1 MLIFNIC
8 ILLQKKKN
16 CSILSLGLGGVISKL
31 GEMIMAFSSGLIK
44 YYLLLLFPVLPKSP
58 SPSVEKDTE
67 IQLDTVLSDI
77 FHLNLF

>member
-8 ILLQKKKN
+8 VLLQKKN

-58 SPSVEKDTE
+58 SPSEKDTE

-77 FHLNLF
+77 LHLNLF